1 MDKIL
6 FKIKSLGIGGIE
18 RLAIDVLNEI
28 EIKNKKLVLMLENR
42 EENEL
47 QGQLNKN
54 IEIVYLKPE
63 WFNPVLYKIRDKKKS
78 ISYKLLY
85 NFFLCLERFLLAYN
99 INKYIRNNKNVK
111 LFIDYNGGATKY
123 IHKIKN
129 VKKILWCHTSISYM
143 RKEKKIRY
151 GRKLEKYNLI
161 ISICK
166 EMEEELLR
174 NYSYLKNKIKTI
186 YNFMDLEKILEKTQ
200 DNDIDKKLIKEKYCV
215 SVGRLVESK
224 DYITTIKA
232 FQLLKEKGIN
242 QKLYIIGD
250 GPDKEKLQQYIK
262 EIKMENQIYL
272 LGLKKNPYV
281 WLKNADF
288 FIHSSKLEGFP
299 MVLLEAMACEK
310 IIISSVCKTGVKEIL
325 DLGVGEGFE
334 IGDYEELAVL
344 IEKILK
350 MPEKE
355 RENKYILNIRRNI
368 KNFSKQIILEKYKEI
383 LLNYSI

>member
-28 EIKNKKLVLMLENR
+28 EIKDKKLVLMLENR

-54 IEIVYLKPE
+54 IEIVYLKPK

-78 ISYKLLY
+78 ISYKFLY

-99 INKYIRNNKNVK
+99 INKYIRNNENVK
-111 LFIDYNGGATKY
+111 LLIDYNGGATKY

-129 VKKILWCHTSISYM
+129 VKKILWCHLSVSNL
-143 RKEKKIRY
+143 KEKKKKRY
-151 GRKLEKYNLI
+151 GRRLEKYNLI

-166 EMEEELLR
+166 EMEEELLK
-174 NYSYLKNKIKTI
+174 NYPYLKNKIKTI

-215 SVGRLVESK
+215 SVGRLVEPK

-232 FQLLKEKGIN
+232 FQLLKEKGIS

-262 EIKMENQIYL
+262 EIKMENQIFL

>member
-28 EIKNKKLVLMLENR
+28 EIKDKKLVLMLENR

-54 IEIVYLKPE
+54 IEIVYLKPK

-78 ISYKLLY
+78 ISYKFLY

-99 INKYIRNNKNVK
+99 INKYIRNNENVK
-111 LFIDYNGGATKY
+111 LLIDYNGGATKY

-129 VKKILWCHTSISYM
+129 VKKILWCHLSVSNL
-143 RKEKKIRY
+143 KEKKKKRY
-151 GRKLEKYNLI
+151 GRRLEKYNLI

-166 EMEEELLR
+166 EMEEELLK
-174 NYSYLKNKIKTI
+174 NYPYLKNKIKTI

-215 SVGRLVESK
+215 SVGRLVEPK

-232 FQLLKEKGIN
+232 FQLLKEKGIS

-262 EIKMENQIYL
+262 EIKMENQIFL

-310 IIISSVCKTGVKEIL
+310 IIISSFCKTGVKEIL